1 MEKFLVGRGNEYWAI
16 MPDLRRMAHD
26 IDPIDHMPWTPPI
39 LESEIPMDVYV
50 SNGRFS
56 DPNQFQN
63 DATYKKTKKLT
74 LRTNDLDFLQL
85 EGFTVTVYVAA
96 IDEHAN
102 TLLYNNMR
110 VSFEDSSHTPY
121 ASLKK
126 E

>member
-1 MEKFLVGRGNEYWAI
+1 MVL
-16 MPDLRRMAHD
+16 H
-26 IDPIDHMPWTPPI
+26 

-102 TLLYNNMR
+102 TRLYNNMR

-126 E
+126 ELSSPTFLQ